1 MINSEKWS
9 YIEKYDIFEEMIQKR
24 RDKMVTFNNSW
35 DEKLRDEF
43 DKPYYQALREFLKE
57 EYNAETIYPSM
68 HDIFNALKTTS
79 YEDVKVVILGQD
91 PYHGPRQAHGMAFS
105 VQPGV
110 KVPPSLVNIYKEL
123 QATLGCYIPD
133 NGYLMK
139 WAEQGVLLLNTVLTV
154 RAGKPQSHKGKG
166 WEIFTD
172 RVISLLNERKDP
184 IIFLLWGTPAK
195 KKAELIT
202 ASQHKI
208 LTAAHPSPLSAYHGF
223 FGCNHFKKVNT
234 YLVEMGKT
242 PIDFQIENLK

>member
-1 MINSEKWS
+1 MIE
-9 YIEKYDIFEEMIQKR
+9 KR

-35 DEKLRDEF
+35 DEQLKDEF
-43 DKPYYQALREFLKE
+43 DKPYYQALREFLIE
-57 EYNAETIYPSM
+57 EYHTETIYPSM

-79 YEDVKVVILGQD
+79 FEEVKVVILGQD

-123 QATLGCYIPD
+123 QTSLGCYIPD

-139 WAEQGVLLLNTVLTV
+139 WAKQGVLLLNTVLTV

-184 IIFLLWGTPAK
+184 VIFLLWGAPAK

-208 LTAAHPSPLSAYHGF
+208 LTAAHPSPLSAYNGF
-223 FGCNHFKKVNT
+223 FGCNHFKQVNA